1 MDAFSQ
7 RKNGQPLRHFIF
19 LQLFLL
25 SITISAQDSLN
36 MKRMAVMDDLGVEY
50 NDIWGYTHG
59 AKEFAIVGS
68 NTAIN
73 IVDVSDC
80 ANPVL
85 DHQWIDGGSKIW
97 RDFKDYG
104 DYIYAVCDNCS
115 EGLQVI
121 NKNDFSQ
128 YQTTAN
134 FVRAH
139 NIFIDKDAGRL
150 YVVGAN
156 GPSYHGTLVYDL
168 IENPAMPTL
177 LKTVDFR
184 TENGDPSGYYYIHD
198 IYVQNDTAYASHG
211 YAGYR
216 IWDMRDLNNI
226 YLIGE
231 ENSGLGGYNHS
242 SWRHETEPYTYVAE
256 ETFGK
261 EMSVYD
267 VSDITAPFLDGT
279 FQDPLIDTLTDNIAH
294 NPFVY
299 LDRLYISYYH
309 DGLQVYDV
317 SDADSPTKI
326 GYYDTYP
333 ENTNYNGYYGCWGTY
348 PFLPSGCLLAND
360 ISHGLQT
367 LRMTIIPE
375 ARTKSMDGDIVIDDP
390 TKGVIFTTP
399 DDLTIRLFVQND
411 GTLDTVQL
419 ATVPS
424 DLMHLK
430 NSNLEINTSGNGLV
444 LRSPNGK
451 YHKIIVD
458 DIGEFSTSPVSMI
471 SPKNL
476 DLENQDIYF
485 SQYRSG
491 LILQNTLG
499 TCYHYTLGDGG
510 AVEVTTISCD

>member
-1 MDAFSQ
+1 LDAFSQ
-7 RKNGQPLRHFIF
+7 RKNAQPLRHFIF

-139 NIFIDKDAGRL
+139 NIFI
-150 YVVGAN
+150 
-156 GPSYHGTLVYDL
+156 
-168 IENPAMPTL
+168 E
-177 LKTVDFR
+177 
-184 TENGDPSGYYYIHD
+184 
-198 IYVQNDTAYASHG
+198 QNDTAYASHG